1 MTKKT
6 EEKIMDTALEIFAG
20 KGYAGAKTKVIAEEA
35 GFSEMTLFRKF
46 KTKKNLYDRV
56 MEKNHEKILKEFQLV
71 FRESQY
77 KTAEEFLK
85 NLIENI
91 SSLIENNFEYI
102 VISIHEGPEPS
113 KSGDINSYL
122 IKELGQYIESQEIF
136 KSDDIDF
143 EILAFNIVTFLYFTI
158 SDKKRGKLFD
168 NHEEVINKFIAYS
181 AKCIGQ

>member
-6 EEKIMDTALEIFAG
+6 EEKIMGTALGIFAR
-20 KGYAGAKTKVIAEEA
+20 KGYLGAKTKFIAEEA

-56 MEKNHEKILKEFQLV
+56 MEKNQKKISKEFKLI
-71 FRESQY
+71 FSDKQY

-91 SSLIENNFEYI
+91 SNLIENNFEYI
-102 VISIHEGPEPS
+102 VISIHEGSEPS

-122 IKELGQYIESQEIF
+122 IKEIGQYIGSQDLI
-136 KSDDIDF
+136 KSEDIDF
-143 EILAFNIVTFLYFTI
+143 EILAFNIVTFMFFTI
-158 SDKKRGKLFD
+158 SDKKHGKLFD
-168 NHEEVINKFIAYS
+168 NHDEVINKFIAYS
-181 AKCIGQ
+181 TRCIGH

>member
-1 MTKKT
+1 
-6 EEKIMDTALEIFAG
+6 
-20 KGYAGAKTKVIAEEA
+20 
-35 GFSEMTLFRKF
+35 MTLFRKF

-71 FRESQY
+71 FRKSQY

-102 VISIHEGPEPS
+102 VISMHEGPEQS
-113 KSGDINSYL
+113 KSGDINNYL
-122 IKELGQYIESQEIF
+122 MKEMGQYIESQEIF
-136 KSDDIDF
+136 KNSDIDF
-143 EILAFNIVTFLYFTI
+143 EILAFNIVTFTFFLI

-168 NHEEVINKFIAYS
+168 NHEDVINKFISYS
-181 AKCIGQ
+181 ARCI